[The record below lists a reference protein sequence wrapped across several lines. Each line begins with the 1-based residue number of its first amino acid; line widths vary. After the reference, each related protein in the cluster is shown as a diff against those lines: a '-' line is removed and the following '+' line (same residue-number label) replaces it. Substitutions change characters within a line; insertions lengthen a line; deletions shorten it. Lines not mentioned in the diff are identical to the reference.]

1 VANPAVSR
9 AALKAIGAWS
19 AVVLED
25 DDTRVLKPLIPPMV
39 ELCRSAAG
47 VADEDTVCV
56 AFQIWYEM
64 IEASSTVVNAELG
77 RILELALAAATSA
90 SMEPETRISALNLVG
105 AALMH
110 KKKALLKAKLVPALT
125 AKLFEACAA
134 VDDDDDDD
142 SGGAASSVHKSS
154 AQILHTL
161 GTHLPSKH
169 AVPAVLEQVRLHHAS
184 AHDGARR
191 ASLVALAMTAE
202 GCGEAYCAS
211 LDALLP
217 VVYAGCND
225 SVQIVREAACITIG
239 QFAQYLQ
246 PEIIEHYEQV
256 LPHIFM
262 VRAPSPPPRTIS
274 AASHHQRPLTLSPP
288 CLPTLPPCRTTP

>member
-1 VANPAVSR
+1 
-9 AALKAIGAWS
+9 
-19 AVVLED
+19 
-25 DDTRVLKPLIPPMV
+25 
-39 ELCRSAAG
+39 
-47 VADEDTVCV
+47 
-56 AFQIWYEM
+56 
-64 IEASSTVVNAELG
+64 
-77 RILELALAAATSA
+77 
-90 SMEPETRISALNLVG
+90 
-105 AALMH
+105 MH
-110 KKKALLKAKLVPALT
+110 KKKALLKGKLVPALT

-134 VDDDDDDD
+134 VDDDDDDDD

-169 AVPAVLEQVRLHHAS
+169 AVPAVLEQVRQHHAS
-184 AHDGARR
+184 PHDGARR

-202 GCGEAYCAS
+202 GCGETYCAS

-217 VVYAGCND
+217 VVYAGCSD

-262 VRAPSPPPRTIS
+262 VRARPSRFLRPSLSHPRHGPR
-274 AASHHQRPLTLSPP
+274 HHRP
-288 CLPTLPPCRTTP
+288 